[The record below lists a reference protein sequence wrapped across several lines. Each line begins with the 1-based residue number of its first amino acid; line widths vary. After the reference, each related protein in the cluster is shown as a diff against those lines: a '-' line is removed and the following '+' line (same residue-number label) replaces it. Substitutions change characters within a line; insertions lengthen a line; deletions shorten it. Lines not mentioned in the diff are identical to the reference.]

1 MKDIQLDVNG
11 QQLTKHDV
19 PHPLQIGSTKYIRF
33 RISSTDPDW
42 LLQRT
47 IAVFTYKDLEVA
59 CPIVNNTVTLPD
71 SFSECRIFKMYIVMK
86 NGDTKIQTNKIL
98 FEQR

>member
-11 QQLTKHDV
+11 QQLTKHDI
-19 PHPLQIGSTKYIRF
+19 HESLQIGSTKYIRF
-33 RISSTDPDW
+33 RISSIDPDW
-42 LLQRT
+42 CLQRI

-59 CPIVNNTVTLPD
+59 CPVVNNTVILPD
-71 SFSECRIFKMYIVMK
+71 EFSEFRVFKMYIVMA
-86 NGDTKIQTNKIL
+86 NGDTKMKTNKIL

>member
-1 MKDIQLDVNG
+1 MKDVNLNVDG
-11 QQLTKHDV
+11 QRLTKYTNEY
-19 PHPLQIGSTKYIRF
+19 LQLGSTKYVRF
-33 RISSTDPDW
+33 RISSIDPDW
-42 LLQRT
+42 CLQRI

-59 CPIVNNTVTLPD
+59 CPIVNNTVLLPD
-71 SFSECRIFKMYIVMK
+71 EFSECRIFKMHIVMV

>member
-19 PHPLQIGSTKYIRF
+19 NNPLQIGSTKYIRF
-33 RISSTDPDW
+33 RISSIDPDW
-42 LLQRT
+42 CLQRI

-59 CPIVNNTVTLPD
+59 CPIVNNTVLLPD
-71 SFSECRIFKMYIVMK
+71 EFSECRIFKMHIVMI

>member
-19 PHPLQIGSTKYIRF
+19 THPLQIGSTKYVRF
-33 RISSTDPDW
+33 RILSTDPDW

-47 IAVFTYKDLEVA
+47 IAVFAYKDLEVA
-59 CPIVNNTVTLPD
+59 CPIVNNTVLLPD
-71 SFSECRIFKMYIVMK
+71 EFSECRIFKMHIVMV
-86 NGDTKIQTNKIL
+86 NGDTKIKTNKIL

>member
-11 QQLTKHDV
+11 QQLTKHTNEY
-19 PHPLQIGSTKYIRF
+19 LQLGSTKYVRF
-33 RISSTDPDW
+33 RILSIDPDW

-59 CPIVNNTVTLPD
+59 CPIVNNTVILPD
-71 SFSECRIFKMYIVMK
+71 EFSECRIFKMFIIMI

>member
-11 QQLTKHDV
+11 QQLTKHDISE
-19 PHPLQIGSTKYIRF
+19 PLQIGSTKYIRF
-33 RISSTDPDW
+33 RISSIDPDW
-42 LLQRT
+42 CLQRI

-59 CPIVNNTVTLPD
+59 CPVVNNTVLLPD
-71 SFSECRIFKMYIVMK
+71 EFSECRIFKMHIVMV
-86 NGDTKIQTNKIL
+86 NGDTKIKTNKIL

>member
-11 QQLTKHDV
+11 QQLTKHDI
-19 PHPLQIGSTKYIRF
+19 HEPLQIGSTKYIRF
-33 RISSTDPDW
+33 RISSIDPDW
-42 LLQRT
+42 CLQRI

-59 CPIVNNTVTLPD
+59 CPVVNNTVILPD
-71 SFSECRIFKMYIVMK
+71 EFSECRVFKMYIAMV
-86 NGDTKIQTNKIL
+86 NGDTTIKTNKII

>member
-11 QQLTKHDV
+11 QRLTKHDV

-33 RISSTDPDW
+33 RISSIDPDW
-42 LLQRT
+42 CLQRI

-59 CPIVNNTVTLPD
+59 CPIVNNTVLLPD
-71 SFSECRIFKMYIVMK
+71 EFSECRIFKMHIVMA
-86 NGDTKIQTNKIL
+86 NGDTKIKTNKIL

>member
-1 MKDIQLDVNG
+1 MKDVTLNVDG
-11 QQLTKHDV
+11 QRLTKHTNEY
-19 PHPLQIGSTKYIRF
+19 LQLGSTKYVIF
-33 RISSTDPDW
+33 RILSTDPDW

-59 CPIVNNTVTLPD
+59 CPIVNNTVLLPD
-71 SFSECRIFKMYIVMK
+71 EFSECRIFKMFIIMK

>member
-1 MKDIQLDVNG
+1 MKDVNLKVDS
-11 QQLTKHDV
+11 QRLTKYTNEH
-19 PHPLQIGSTKYIRF
+19 LQLGSTKYVRF
-33 RISSTDPDW
+33 RILSTDPDW

-59 CPIVNNTVTLPD
+59 CPIVNNTVILPD
-71 SFSECRIFKMYIVMK
+71 EFSECRVFKMYIVMA
-86 NGDTKIQTNKIL
+86 NGDTKIKTNKIL

>member
-1 MKDIQLDVNG
+1 MKEIQLNVDG
-11 QQLTKHDV
+11 QRLTKHTNEY
-19 PHPLQIGSTKYIRF
+19 LQLGSTKYVRF
-33 RISSTDPDW
+33 RMLSTDHDW

-59 CPIVNNTVTLPD
+59 CPRVNNTVLLPD
-71 SFSECRIFKMYIVMK
+71 EFSECRVFKMFIIMI
-86 NGDTKIQTNKIL
+86 NGNTKIQTNKIL

>member
-11 QQLTKHDV
+11 QQLTKHDI
-19 PHPLQIGSTKYIRF
+19 HEPLQIGSTKYVRF
-33 RISSTDPDW
+33 RISSIDPDW
-42 LLQRT
+42 CLQRI

-59 CPIVNNTVTLPD
+59 CPVVNNTVILPD
-71 SFSECRIFKMYIVMK
+71 EFSECRVFKMYIVMA
-86 NGDTKIQTNKIL
+86 NGDTIIKTNKII